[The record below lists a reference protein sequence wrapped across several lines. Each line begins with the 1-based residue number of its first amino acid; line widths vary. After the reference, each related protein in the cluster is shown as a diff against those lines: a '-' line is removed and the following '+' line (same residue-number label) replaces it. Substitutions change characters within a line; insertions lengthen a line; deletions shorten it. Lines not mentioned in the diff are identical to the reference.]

1 MDLYLLVFLLLASPF
16 VGSFLAL
23 LAFRLPER
31 EDVVAARSHCRSCGT
46 VLRAADL
53 VPIVSFV
60 RLKGHCRACG
70 APIPFAYPLIEL
82 GAILIAVLAAF
93 FASGWFL
100 LVTCLLGWALLAA
113 AAADLRVFILPNAIT
128 LPLTP
133 AGLAVAYFML
143 DANLFTHV
151 IGAVAGGGALWL
163 VDIAYRRVRGRAGLG
178 MGDVKLVTAAG
189 AWLGWPYL
197 PWLIMVATLIA
208 LAMALAMRLSGT
220 KITRAT
226 PLPYGAPL
234 AAAFFALWLVR
245 IQLI

>member
-1 MDLYLLVFLLLASPF
+1 LDLFLLVFLLLASPF

-46 VLRAADL
+46 VLRPADL
-53 VPIVSFV
+53 LPIVSFV
-60 RLKGHCRACG
+60 RLKGHCRTCG
-70 APIPFAYPLIEL
+70 APISFAYPLIEL
-82 GAILIAVLAAF
+82 GAILIAIFSAI
-93 FASGWFL
+93 FASGWLL

-128 LPLTP
+128 LPFIP
-133 AGLAVAYFML
+133 AGLAVAHFML
-143 DANLFTHV
+143 GANLFTHV
-151 IGAVAGGGALWL
+151 VGAIAGGSALWL
-163 VDIAYRRVRGRAGLG
+163 IDFGYRRVRGRAGLG
-178 MGDVKLVTAAG
+178 MGDVKLAAAAG

-197 PWLIMVATLIA
+197 PWLLVAATPIA
-208 LAMALAMRLSGT
+208 LAMALAMHVAGT
-220 KITRAT
+220 KVTRTT

-245 IQLI
+245 IQMM